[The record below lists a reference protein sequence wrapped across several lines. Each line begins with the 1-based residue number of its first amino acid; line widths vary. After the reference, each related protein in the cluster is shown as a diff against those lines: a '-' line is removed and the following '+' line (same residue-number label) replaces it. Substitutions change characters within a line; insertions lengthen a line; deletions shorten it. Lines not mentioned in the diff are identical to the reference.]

1 MVKKNPGFAIFLK
14 KKKNAIQ
21 LFNRTHPFN
30 WFISSF
36 TSIDLCE
43 EFNFSFVCLY
53 VPGRALNLGI
63 NLHRTHGC
71 FVSP

>member
-1 MVKKNPGFAIFLK
+1 MVKNSLDLRSFF

-30 WFISSF
+30 WFISLF
-36 TSIDLCE
+36 TRIDLCE
-43 EFNFSFVCLY
+43 FNFSSVCLY

-63 NLHRTHGC
+63 NQHRTHGC
-71 FVSP
+71 FVSA

>member
-1 MVKKNPGFAIFLK
+1 MVKNSLDFRSFS
-14 KKKNAIQ
+14 KKNAIQ

-30 WFISSF
+30 WFISLF

-43 EFNFSFVCLY
+43 FNFSSVCLY

-63 NLHRTHGC
+63 NQHRTHGC
-71 FVSP
+71 FVSA